1 MKRLFLMAFAAA
13 LCAGPAMAQSIA
25 LDPEVLRQ
33 AAPVQP
39 DKITMS
45 GGFVL
50 DSGAPVAPDRD
61 NVVLTNVPR
70 GSRWTADIPVTMTV
84 EGVQSL
90 TVTCELVTTI
100 VIPLSLAAPQP
111 PTLNVAVEHTFTVD
125 GPFLG
130 RVVMGFPLLTPVNAN
145 AGAAECRLVARGVRN
160 GVDWRALEFTFGGG
174 STVQFVLEA
183 NDTRYWTGHPFN
195 RQVVLSTLASAI
207 GTE

>member
-1 MKRLFLMAFAAA
+1 MNRLALVALAAA
-13 LCAGPAMAQSIA
+13 FCAGPAMAQSIA
-25 LDPEVLRQ
+25 LNPEVLRQ
-33 AAPVQP
+33 APRVQP

-61 NVVLTNVPR
+61 NVVLSSVPR

-84 EGVQSL
+84 EGLQSL
-90 TVTCELVTTI
+90 TVTCELVTMI
-100 VIPLSLAAPQP
+100 VVPFSPGASQP
-111 PTLNVAVEHTFTVD
+111 PTLNVAIEHTFTVD

-130 RVVMGFPLLTPVNAN
+130 RVVMGFPLLTPINAN
-145 AGAAECRLVARGVRN
+145 AGAAECRLAARGVRN

-174 STVQFVLEA
+174 STAQFVLEA
-183 NDTRYWTGHPFN
+183 DDTRYWTGHPFN
-195 RQVVLSTLASAI
+195 RQVVLSTSASAI